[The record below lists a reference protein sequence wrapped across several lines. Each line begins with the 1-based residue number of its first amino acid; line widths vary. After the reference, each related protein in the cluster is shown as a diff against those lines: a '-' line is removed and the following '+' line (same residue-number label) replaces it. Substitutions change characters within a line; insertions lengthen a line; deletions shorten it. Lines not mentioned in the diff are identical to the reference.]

1 MSKARATPG
10 RAADDIPLFIPEYSG
25 DPKRSHS
32 LALQNA
38 AFRWGR
44 TSKLAFPAR
53 VCDPLGMHRARPL
66 PPELQAHVD
75 KGRRVLQLEA
85 AGLKAVEDNL
95 DESFARAVEA
105 MREVIQAG
113 RKIIVTGIGKSG
125 QIGAKIAATLS
136 STGAPSVVLDAVN
149 ASHGDLGVVAQG
161 DLVLILSYRGET
173 EEVAVLMPTLKRLG
187 TVIVALTGNPR
198 STLAREADIHIDVAV
213 PREAC
218 PLNLA
223 PTTSSTATLA
233 VGDAL
238 AMVLLEAR
246 GFKKEDFARFHPGG
260 SLGRNLLLKV
270 EDIMRPA
277 DQVAILPGTA
287 TVNQALALLA
297 RRRSGAAAVV
307 DPKGRLIGIYTH
319 GDFTRGYQKD
329 VHIGQALLA
338 DVMTARPITVRVDKL
353 AVEVLNLFE
362 ANRIDDLVVVDRQ
375 HRPVGL
381 VDAQDL
387 ARFKLI

>member
-1 MSKARATPG
+1 MHRP
-10 RAADDIPLFIPEYSG
+10 
-25 DPKRSHS
+25 RSS
-32 LALQNA
+32 A
-38 AFRWGR
+38 
-44 TSKLAFPAR
+44 SKLKTYVLKGKR
-53 VCDPLGMHRARPL
+53 VI
-66 PPELQAHVD
+66 
-75 KGRRVLQLEA
+75 QLEA
-85 AGLKAVEDNL
+85 SALQTVQRRL
-95 DESFARAVEA
+95 DKTFAQTVEA

-125 QIGAKIAATLS
+125 QVGAKIAATLS

-149 ASHGDLGVVAQG
+149 ASHGDLGMISQG
-161 DLVLILSYRGET
+161 DLILILSYSGET
-173 EEVAVLMPTLKRLG
+173 EEVARLVPSLKRIG
-187 TVIVALTGNPR
+187 TRIVSLTGNPQ
-198 STLAREADIHIDVAV
+198 STLAREAEIHIDVHV

-223 PTTSSTATLA
+223 PTASSTTMLA

-246 GFKKEDFARFHPGG
+246 GFDKEDFATFHPGG
-260 SLGRNLLLKV
+260 NIGRNLLLKV
-270 EDIMRPA
+270 QNIMRPEE
-277 DQVAILPGTA
+277 QMVILPGTA
-287 TVNQALALLA
+287 TVNEALALLA
-297 RRRSGAAAVV
+297 KKRAGAAAVV
-307 DPKGRLIGIYTH
+307 DSRGKLKGIYTH

-329 VHIGQALLA
+329 VNIGQARLA
-338 DVMTARPITVRVDKL
+338 DVMTTGPITVRVDKL

>member
-1 MSKARATPG
+1 
-10 RAADDIPLFIPEYSG
+10 
-25 DPKRSHS
+25 
-32 LALQNA
+32 
-38 AFRWGR
+38 
-44 TSKLAFPAR
+44 
-53 VCDPLGMHRARPL
+53 MHRPRSESSVLSLHLA
-66 PPELQAHVD
+66 
-75 KGRRVLQLEA
+75 KGRRVIREETA
-85 AGLKAVEDNL
+85 ALKAVEARL
-95 DESFARAVEA
+95 DESFGEAVEA
-105 MREVIQAG
+105 MREAVQAG

-149 ASHGDLGVVAQG
+149 ASHGDLGVISSG
-161 DLVLILSYRGET
+161 DLVLILSYSGAT
-173 EEVAVLMPTLKRLG
+173 EEISRLLPSLRRIG
-187 TVIVALTGNPR
+187 TRIVALTGNAK
-198 STLAREADIHIDVAV
+198 SMLAREADIHVNVQV

-223 PTTSSTATLA
+223 PTSSSTATLA

-246 GFKKEDFARFHPGG
+246 GFNKEDFAAFHPGG
-260 SLGRNLLLKV
+260 SIGRNLLLKV
-270 EDIMRPA
+270 QDIMRQA
-277 DQVAILPGTA
+277 DQMAILAGTA
-287 TVNQALALLA
+287 TVNEALALLA
-297 RRRSGAAAVV
+297 KRRSGAAAVV
-307 DPKGRLIGIYTH
+307 DAKGRLIGIYTH

-329 VHIGQALLA
+329 VNVGRARLA

>member
-1 MSKARATPG
+1 MQRH
-10 RAADDIPLFIPEYSG
+10 LVPE
-25 DPKRSHS
+25 
-32 LALQNA
+32 
-38 AFRWGR
+38 
-44 TSKLAFPAR
+44 
-53 VCDPLGMHRARPL
+53 
-66 PPELQAHVD
+66 EQAYIAQ
-75 KGRRVLQLEA
+75 GRRVIQLEA
-85 AGLKAVEDNL
+85 AGLKAMMGRL
-95 DESFARAVEA
+95 DGSFAKAVQA
-105 MREVIQAG
+105 MLEVVQSG
-113 RKIIVTGIGKSG
+113 RKIIVTGVGKSG
-125 QIGAKIAATLS
+125 HIGAKIAATLS

-149 ASHGDLGVVAQG
+149 ASHGDLGMVAKG
-161 DLVLILSYRGET
+161 DLLLLLSYSGET
-173 EEVAVLMPTLKRLG
+173 EEISRLIPNVKRIG
-187 TVIVALTGNPR
+187 ASIVSLTGNPK
-198 STLAREADIHIDVAV
+198 STLARQADIHLNIQV

-233 VGDAL
+233 MGDAL

-246 GFKKEDFARFHPGG
+246 GFKKEDFATFHPGG
-260 SLGRNLLLKV
+260 SIGRTLLLKV

-277 DQVAILPGTA
+277 EQMAIVPGTA
-287 TVNQALALLA
+287 TVNEALAILA
-297 RRRSGAAAVV
+297 RMRAGAAAVI
-307 DPKGRLIGIYTH
+307 DAKRRLIGIYTH

-329 VHIGQALLA
+329 VHIGQAILSE
-338 DVMTARPITVRVDKL
+338 VMTPKPITVRIDKL

>member
-1 MSKARATPG
+1 
-10 RAADDIPLFIPEYSG
+10 
-25 DPKRSHS
+25 
-32 LALQNA
+32 
-38 AFRWGR
+38 
-44 TSKLAFPAR
+44 
-53 VCDPLGMHRARPL
+53 MHRARPV
-66 PPELQAHVD
+66 PPELQAHID

-85 AGLKAVEDNL
+85 AGLKAVQDRL

-105 MREVIQAG
+105 MRQTIEAG

-136 STGAPSVVLDAVN
+136 STGSPSVVLDAVN
-149 ASHGDLGVVAQG
+149 ASHGDVGVVAQG

-187 TVIVALTGNPR
+187 TTIVALTGNPK
-198 STLAREADIHIDVAV
+198 STLAREADIHIDVGV

-246 GFKKEDFARFHPGG
+246 GFKKEDFATFHPGG

-270 EDIMRPA
+270 QDIMRPA
-277 DQVAILPGTA
+277 DQVAILKANA
-287 TVNQALALLA
+287 TVNEALALLA

>member
-1 MSKARATPG
+1 
-10 RAADDIPLFIPEYSG
+10 
-25 DPKRSHS
+25 
-32 LALQNA
+32 
-38 AFRWGR
+38 
-44 TSKLAFPAR
+44 
-53 VCDPLGMHRARPL
+53 MHRARPVS
-66 PPELQAHVD
+66 PRLQSHLV
-75 KGRRVLQLEA
+75 KGRRVIQDEA
-85 AGLKAVEDNL
+85 AALKAVQGQL
-95 DESFARAVEA
+95 DESFGEAVEA
-105 MREVIQAG
+105 MREAVQAG

-125 QIGAKIAATLS
+125 HIGAKIAATLS
-136 STGAPSVVLDAVN
+136 STGAPSIVLDAVN
-149 ASHGDLGVVAQG
+149 ASHGDLGVISSG
-161 DLVLILSYRGET
+161 DLVLVLSYSGET
-173 EEVAVLMPTLKRLG
+173 EEVSRLIPSLKRIG
-187 TVIVALTGNPR
+187 ARIVALTSNAR
-198 STLAREADIHIDVAV
+198 STLGREADIHVNVRV

-223 PTTSSTATLA
+223 PTSSSTAMLA

-246 GFKKEDFARFHPGG
+246 GFNKEDFATFHPGG
-260 SLGRNLLLKV
+260 SIGRNLLMKV
-270 EDIMRPA
+270 QEIMRPA
-277 DQVAILPGTA
+277 EQVAILEGTA
-287 TVNQALALLA
+287 TVNEALALLA
-297 RRRSGAAAVV
+297 RMRSGAAAVV
-307 DPKGRLIGIYTH
+307 DAKGRLIGIYTH

-329 VHIGQALLA
+329 VHIGQARLA